1 MRRTA
6 LLLLCALAAFA
17 QAPLVLPWSGASAKP
32 LVLKAEDGGPGKVE
46 LRVEAEPAGL
56 RLRLRSDQRTFLTR
70 DRAYQN
76 GDGLIVVLA
85 LPESGSP
92 ARRFRVL
99 GFSGASSW
107 QGAFTWYRDVA
118 LDMGP
123 LPGARMS
130 WTVDRALTWD
140 IRVPWA
146 DLAPYHPL
154 LTPEI
159 GLNACFMRAEGKGV
173 RAFSLLDDPHIQW
186 EQRPRAYVRARF
198 TRPPSVPGAWAALP
212 ARGRMEAGSPLVLQ
226 AGAALPVQARLRIP
240 GRAEDVPL
248 YIPAGSGPLEVPLQH
263 PLPEGTHR
271 LEIQGPER
279 TLSWS
284 VTVLPAGG
292 PGALSTTLESLGP
305 RLDLGTR
312 ATLDFRL
319 KDARETLERLAPWEP
334 APGVQET
341 LAATRE
347 DLQAL
352 AAGRDPVA
360 ARRGLQ
366 RRAYRSALD
375 GTLQPYTLRVPED
388 LQRGVLHPL
397 LVYLHG
403 SGQDDQR
410 VLDRRR
416 APHGWFEL
424 APSGRGTSNAF
435 SADHAQDDLR
445 EALADVIARYP
456 VDPGRIV
463 LAGFSMGGYGVYR
476 TALERPG
483 IFQGLAVF
491 SGSPDLG
498 PRWLGPGHPDF
509 RDPGLHR
516 TFRGMPIFIFHGTED
531 RNCPFEATRDLAK
544 GLERAG
550 ALVTFVTE
558 AGKGHESPA
567 SDTLDGFF
575 AWLQRLPRLVHSG
588 RLGAP

>member
-1 MRRTA
+1 MRPIA
-6 LLLLCALAAFA
+6 LCLLCSLAALA
-17 QAPLVLPWSGASAKP
+17 QAPLVLPWAGTTAKP

-56 RLRLRSDQRTFLTR
+56 RLRLRSDQRTFQTR

-76 GDGLIVVLA
+76 GDGLLLVLA
-85 LPESGSP
+85 LPEGGAP

-118 LDMGP
+118 LDMTP
-123 LPGARMS
+123 LQGARMS
-130 WTVDRALTWD
+130 WTVDRVLAWE
-140 IRVPWA
+140 IRIPWA

-173 RAFSLLDDPHIQW
+173 RAFSLLADPHIQQ
-186 EQRPRAYVRARF
+186 EQHPRASLRARF
-198 TRPPSVPGAWAALP
+198 ARVPALPGAWFALP
-212 ARGRMEAGSPLVLQ
+212 ARGRLEVGAPLVLQ
-226 AGAALPVQARLRIP
+226 AGAALPVQARLRVP
-240 GRAEDVPL
+240 GMEEVPL
-248 YIPAGSGPLEVPLQH
+248 RIPAGTAPLEVSLPR

-271 LEIQGPER
+271 LEIQGPDR
-279 TLSWS
+279 TLTWS
-284 VTVLPAGG
+284 VTVLPTGG
-292 PGALSTTLESLGP
+292 PGVLSTTLEALAP

-312 ATLDFRL
+312 STLAFRLQDAAATL
-319 KDARETLERLAPWEP
+319 ATLAPWEP
-334 APGVQET
+334 APGAQEL

-352 AAGRDPVA
+352 QAGRDPVA

-375 GTLQPYTLRVPED
+375 GSLQPYTLRVPEH
-388 LQRGVLHPL
+388 LQPGLLHPL
-397 LVYLHG
+397 MVYLHG
-403 SGQDDQR
+403 SGQDDR
-410 VLDRRR
+410 HVLDRRR
-416 APHGWFEL
+416 APEGWFEL

-483 IFQGLAVF
+483 IFQALAVF

-509 RDPGLHR
+509 KDPALHGH
-516 TFRGMPIFIFHGTED
+516 FRGMPIFVFHGTED

-550 ALVTFVTE
+550 ALVTFVAE
-558 AGKGHESPA
+558 AGKGHEAPTP
-567 SDTLDGFF
+567 DTLDGFF
-575 AWLQRLPRLVHSG
+575 AWLQRLPRLARSG
-588 RLGAP
+588 RAGAP

>member
-1 MRRTA
+1 MRPLA
-6 LLLLCALAAFA
+6 LLLLCGLAAFG
-17 QAPLVLPWSGASAKP
+17 QAPLVLPWSGTPAKP

-70 DRAYQN
+70 DRGYQN

-85 LPESGSP
+85 LPERGAP

-99 GFSGASSW
+99 GFSGAASW

-118 LDMGP
+118 LDMSP

-130 WTVDRALTWD
+130 WTVDRALSWE

-159 GLNACFMRAEGKGV
+159 GLNACFMRAEGKGA
-173 RAFSLLDDPHIQW
+173 RAFSLLADPHLQW
-186 EQRPRAYVRARF
+186 EQHPRAYVGARF
-198 TRPPSVPGAWAALP
+198 AQPPAVPGAWSALP
-212 ARGRMEAGSPLVLQ
+212 AQGRLEAGAPLVLQ
-226 AGAALPVQARLRIP
+226 TGAALPVQARLRMP
-240 GRAEDVPL
+240 DLAVDLPL
-248 YIPAGSGPLEVPLQH
+248 SIPAGRGPRKVALPQ

-279 TLSWS
+279 TLAWS

-292 PGALSTTLESLGP
+292 PGPLAQALEALGP
-305 RLDLGTR
+305 RLDPGTR
-312 ATLDFRL
+312 ATLAFRL
-319 KDARETLERLAPWEP
+319 AEAQKTDERLAPWEP
-334 APGVQET
+334 APAVLT
-341 LAATRE
+341 ALATTRE
-347 DLQAL
+347 DLKAL

-360 ARRGLQ
+360 SRPGLQ

-375 GTLQPYTLRVPED
+375 GTLQPYSLRVPEH
-388 LQRGVLHPL
+388 LQPGARYPL
-397 LVYLHG
+397 LVFLHG

-410 VLDRRR
+410 VLERRR
-416 APHGWFEL
+416 APQGWFEL
-424 APSGRGTSNAF
+424 APAGRGTSNAF

-445 EALADVIARYP
+445 EALADVLARYP
-456 VDPGRIV
+456 VDPARIV

-476 TALERPG
+476 TALARPG
-483 IFQGLAVF
+483 VFQGLAVF

-509 RDPGLHR
+509 RDPALQAR
-516 TFRGMPIFIFHGTED
+516 FRGMPIFIFHGTED

-558 AGKGHESPA
+558 AGKGHENPA
-567 SDTLDGFF
+567 PDTLEGFF
-575 AWLQRLPRLVHSG
+575 AWLHRLPHEP
-588 RLGAP
+588 GAHPRRM